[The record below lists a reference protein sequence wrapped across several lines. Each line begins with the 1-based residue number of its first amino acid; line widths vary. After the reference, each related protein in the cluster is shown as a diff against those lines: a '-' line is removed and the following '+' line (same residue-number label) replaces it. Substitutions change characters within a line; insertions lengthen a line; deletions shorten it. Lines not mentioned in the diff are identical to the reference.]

1 MAHMFYNYKTAPFSG
16 LTGDGAKVGDFMSGV
31 FSSIGPTTYS
41 DIDKMVK
48 QATTI
53 NGMSIDEYINK
64 TIRNAMAGTQTVM
77 GSHTQDFQRIF
88 VETAS
93 GETSDGVE
101 EKQKKP
107 VVPKKPVVK
116 KEKKFIIGEHYV
128 IYPMK
133 NKDLRREYVV
143 KKTIYTIRDREV
155 RILIMKQV
163 GGSRST
169 KYTLNKA
176 DCLKF
181 HIKFEEGLEVFS
193 MDMDWKKVKT
203 R

>member
-1 MAHMFYNYKTAPFSG
+1 MAHMLYNYTNYKTAPFSG
-16 LTGDGAKVGDFMSGV
+16 LTGDGGKVGDFMSGV

-77 GSHTQDFQRIF
+77 SSHTQDFQKIF

-93 GETSDGVE
+93 GETSGGD
-101 EKQKKP
+101 EKKQN
-107 VVPKKPVVK
+107 KPVVK

-155 RILIMKQV
+155 RILIMKQIS
-163 GGSRST
+163 GSRST

>member
-1 MAHMFYNYKTAPFSG
+1 MLYNYNNYKTAPFSG

-31 FSSIGPTTYS
+31 FLSIGPTTYS
-41 DIDKMVK
+41 DIDKKVK

-53 NGMSIDEYINK
+53 NGMSIDEYINE

-77 GSHTQDFQRIF
+77 SSHTQDFQKIF
-88 VETAS
+88 VETTS
-93 GETSDGVE
+93 GETSGGA
-101 EKQKKP
+101 EKKQNKP
-107 VVPKKPVVK
+107 VIK

>member
-1 MAHMFYNYKTAPFSG
+1 MAHMLYNYTNYKTAPFSG

-41 DIDKMVK
+41 NIDKMVK

-53 NGMSIDEYINK
+53 NGISIDEYINE
-64 TIRNAMAGTQTVM
+64 TIRNAMAST
-77 GSHTQDFQRIF
+77 HTQDFQRIF
-88 VETAS
+88 GETAS
-93 GETSDGVE
+93 GKTSSSAE
-101 EKQKKP
+101 EK
-107 VVPKKPVVK
+107 PKKPVVK

-163 GGSRST
+163 CGSRST

-203 R
+203 K